1 MRWLS
6 ILLVLVAV
14 ALPALA
20 GPEAAAE
27 RQAKRVRAHLARGEQ
42 QLAKVPG
49 LKKNSTRL
57 KTLNR
62 TLYFL
67 RKARKISTK
76 EKGEQ
81 FSKLTE
87 KVNPVLVRALVD
99 QGSIYYTRKSLKLA
113 DKRVDEALSI
123 VPDDS
128 RALRLK
134 KAIRVARETDLY
146 DQFDGTV
153 GISRIRDRRA
163 AGVPLRDRG
172 VSRRRR

>member
-1 MRWLS
+1 MRWFS
-6 ILLVLVAV
+6 ILLILVAV
-14 ALPALA
+14 APPALA
-20 GPEAAAE
+20 GAKEDE

-81 FSKLTE
+81 FSALTE